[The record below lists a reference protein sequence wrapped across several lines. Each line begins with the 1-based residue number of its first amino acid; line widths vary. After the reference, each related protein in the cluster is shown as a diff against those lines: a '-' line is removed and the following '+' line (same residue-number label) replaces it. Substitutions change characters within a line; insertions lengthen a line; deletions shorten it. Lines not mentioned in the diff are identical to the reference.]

1 MEWSLFLKDNADIFF
16 FLATIEAIVIAGF
29 VVYLFF
35 KRDNDNEKK
44 DVEYASDF
52 YNNKNKEVD
61 YWRNAFLD
69 ADRKL
74 KALKSDNSQ
83 SDQKNKKRYV
93 MVSNET
99 ERESPVNKGYEAMLK
114 KAKESRNRL
123 IETTNNDGTLKSE
136 IEFEITNNETVSD
149 SSDER
154 VTVTFTP
161 KFEYLEAAN
170 GGQFRKLLPTDEKSF
185 FRTWEENGIRKFE
198 FHGSVEKALANI
210 NAIFDDVCEIEGKQS
225 GATQIINVEPGV
237 LSNQLIVETKAKIK
251 LT

>member
-1 MEWSLFLKDNADIFF
+1 MNFRQFLADNAYALFLIM
-16 FLATIEAIVIAGF
+16 LIEACFIIMLVIYIIYYKFEA
-29 VVYLFF
+29 
-35 KRDNDNEKK
+35 KEAEKK
-44 DVEYASDF
+44 STKDSPYFAGRNTSQF
-52 YNNKNKEVD
+52 YSRNNSYENTNNKVTNRQIRDYERKTNTANSHVDQIKPPKSNLDNQTTPKYNGFDDYVAKE
-61 YWRNAFLD
+61 
-69 ADRKL
+69 
-74 KALKSDNSQ
+74 
-83 SDQKNKKRYV
+83 
-93 MVSNET
+93 
-99 ERESPVNKGYEAMLK
+99 
-114 KAKESRNRL
+114 KAKGL
-123 IETTNNDGTLKSE
+123 YLKETTNEDGSVKSE
-136 IEFEITNNETVSD
+136 ISFDLTEDKLESVKIS
-149 SSDER
+149 
-154 VTVTFTP
+154 P